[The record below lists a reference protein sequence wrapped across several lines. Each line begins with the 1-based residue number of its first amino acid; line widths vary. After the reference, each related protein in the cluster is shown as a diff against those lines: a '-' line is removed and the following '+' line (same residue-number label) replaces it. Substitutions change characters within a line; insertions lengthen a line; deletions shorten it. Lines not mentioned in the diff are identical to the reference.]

1 ASGPATG
8 ASLQDLAVRVL
19 EVELFGALSSPQA
32 LRVAAAEATRKA
44 LAQAGGLVLR
54 PIMNT
59 EVVAP
64 ESDVG
69 TVMGDL
75 QSRRAVIRDTTT
87 LGEMTIIHCDCALDR
102 LLGYIT
108 DLRGMT
114 RGRGQFTMTF
124 DRFDVA

>member
-1 ASGPATG
+1 MTG
-8 ASLQDLAVRVL
+8 ARLQDLTVKVL

-32 LRVAAAEATRKA
+32 LRIVVAEAARKA
-44 LAQAGGLVLR
+44 LLRAGGLVLH
-54 PIMNT
+54 PIMMT
-59 EVVAP
+59 EVVVP
-64 ESDVG
+64 DSDVG

-87 LGEMTIIHCDCALDR
+87 LGEMTVIHCDCALDR

-124 DRFDVA
+124 DRFDAV